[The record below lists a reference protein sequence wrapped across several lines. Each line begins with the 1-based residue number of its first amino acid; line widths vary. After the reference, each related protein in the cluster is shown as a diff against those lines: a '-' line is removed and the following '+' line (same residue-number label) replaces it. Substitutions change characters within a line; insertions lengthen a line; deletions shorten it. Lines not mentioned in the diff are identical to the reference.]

1 MSRPRFKGL
10 YLQNTGH
17 PLSFSFVTYTPQTRD
32 QMVSCG
38 DLSADDEYFNP
49 VLFDF
54 LLFVSEGILGFSP
67 DAFFPLGYDDLAIA
81 ASRIR
86 GTGVQHEYL
95 ITVKQV
101 AWNDQKQ
108 SFLIS

>member
-38 DLSADDEYFNP
+38 DLSAEDEYFSP

-67 DAFFPLGYDDLAIA
+67 DAFFL
-81 ASRIR
+81 S
-86 GTGVQHEYL
+86 L
-95 ITVKQV
+95 IH
-101 AWNDQKQ
+101 
-108 SFLIS
+108 I